1 MASVHSRQNCK
12 EKRMTWTITFEKY
25 LSDDEVKALRKT
37 LEVSVII
44 GKTKGYQI
52 PVRDS
57 CIIEL
62 ALGTGLRVSEVS
74 ALKLEDI
81 DLKPGGNSLIVRHGK
96 SDKLRVVKFSTKLEA
111 IIQDYLEYRA
121 SDSPYLFESQR
132 SEFMAVT
139 ALQKVF
145 KKYAKK
151 AGLPSRLSFH
161 SLRHTYATNLYR
173 VTKNLRLVQLQLG
186 HSSYNTTTVY
196 AQVMD
201 KDIDEAVELL

>member
-1 MASVHSRQNCK
+1 
-12 EKRMTWTITFEKY
+12 MTWTMTFEKY

-37 LEVSVII
+37 LEASVII
-44 GKTKGYQI
+44 GKAKGYQI

-96 SDKLRVVKFSTKLEA
+96 SDKLRVVKFSTKLET

-121 SDSPYLFESQR
+121 SDSPYLFQSQR

-161 SLRHTYATNLYR
+161 NLRHSYATNLYR
-173 VTKNLRLVQLQLG
+173 VTKNLRFVQLQLG
-186 HSSYNTTTVY
+186 HSNIQTTSVY
-196 AQVMD
+196 SVVLNSGLE
-201 KDIDEAVELL
+201 KAVEAMNSMEY